1 MIGKVG
7 VAYRVWFSVRN
18 GDGTPRAGLVGGN
31 FAVEVKAPSDPTSGP
46 STPTVVESLAGDGQ
60 YYFDIPGSF
69 TTTNGAGQY
78 GWTVRVTLAPV
89 DLIGDLVDFRVQSV
103 DDFVDTYQAK
113 VWLFDDNIGGNDCY
127 AAAWF
132 KNGEPVLAGIT
143 VPTIQVIDL
152 ATGLDLIAVTAMT
165 AVGATG
171 YFRKDEAVN
180 RVVSGTCYMAQAK
193 ATIDG
198 QVRVWSQPVG
208 RDS

>member
-1 MIGKVG
+1 MSGKVG
-7 VAYRVWFSVRN
+7 DAYRVWFPVRN
-18 GDGTPRAGLVGGN
+18 GDGTPRTGLVGGN
-31 FAVEVKAPSDPTSGP
+31 FAVEVKAPNDSTGGI
-46 STPTVVESLAGDGQ
+46 STPSVVESIHGDGQ
-60 YYFDIPGSF
+60 YYFDVPGAF

-78 GWTVRVTLAPV
+78 GWTARVTLAPV
-89 DLIGDLVDFRVQSV
+89 DIIGDTIDFRDQSV

-143 VPTIQVIDL
+143 LPTIQVIDL
-152 ATGLDLIAVTAMT
+152 ATGLDLIASTAMT
-165 AVGATG
+165 VVGE
-171 YFRKDEAVN
+171 YFRKDEGVN
-180 RVVSGTCYMAQAK
+180 RVESGTCYMAKAT

-198 QVRVWSQPVG
+198 TIRTWSQPVG